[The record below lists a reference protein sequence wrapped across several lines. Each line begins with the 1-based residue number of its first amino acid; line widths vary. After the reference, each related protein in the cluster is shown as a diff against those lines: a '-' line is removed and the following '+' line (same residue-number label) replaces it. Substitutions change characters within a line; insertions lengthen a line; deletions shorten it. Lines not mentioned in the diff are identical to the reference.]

1 MIRALIVDDSALS
14 RAVLKEVLE
23 ADGDIV
29 VVGEADNGAA
39 ALPRVLELKPDIVT
53 MDIDMPGVNGLGA
66 IERIMQSSPVPI
78 LVVTGE
84 RLGPETDLGFK
95 ALHIGALDFLPKPAV
110 TDDAAT
116 TRLRVHVRTLCKVN
130 VGERPPE
137 TVMPPAV
144 DTDHPMEIIAIG
156 SGTGGPSVIAQFV
169 RALPEDFPCPIA
181 IVQQMPQRFAT
192 SFARS
197 IQAFTNLRVQL
208 VTAMP
213 HEMCGGDV
221 ILVDADAHLYCPC
234 RGVLVAIDAP
244 PSAGHRPSANV
255 LMRSIAEAYGR
266 SAIGI
271 VLSGSGEDGLDGLRA
286 LRSVGGLTIA
296 QAPQTALVPDVVT
309 KAVKQDLVDRA
320 VPSELLAD
328 FVLSTVT
335 EAKSKTTAPPS
346 DPTS

>member
-1 MIRALIVDDSALS
+1 
-14 RAVLKEVLE
+14 
-23 ADGDIV
+23 
-29 VVGEADNGAA
+29 
-39 ALPRVLELKPDIVT
+39 
-53 MDIDMPGVNGLGA
+53 
-66 IERIMQSSPVPI
+66 
-78 LVVTGE
+78 
-84 RLGPETDLGFK
+84 
-95 ALHIGALDFLPKPAV
+95 
-110 TDDAAT
+110 
-116 TRLRVHVRTLCKVN
+116 
-130 VGERPPE
+130 
-137 TVMPPAV
+137 
-144 DTDHPMEIIAIG
+144 
-156 SGTGGPSVIAQFV
+156 
-169 RALPEDFPCPIA
+169 
-181 IVQQMPQRFAT
+181 
-192 SFARS
+192 
-197 IQAFTNLRVQL
+197 
-208 VTAMP
+208 
-213 HEMCGGDV
+213 V